1 MPDNDEP
8 RDRLESWKE
17 VAAYLKRD
25 VRTVQRWEKSEK
37 LPVHRH
43 MHGTQGTI
51 SASKLEL
58 DAWARERHLDLGKL
72 EAEAQEARDA
82 AERENV
88 SAREA
93 ESVALYR
100 ERGKRR
106 NGFLALAI
114 AS

>member
-51 SASKLEL
+51 SASKQEL
-58 DAWARERHLDLGKL
+58 DAWARDATLILGSLKAY
-72 EAEAQEARDA
+72 E
-82 AERENV
+82 V
-88 SAREA
+88 
-93 ESVALYR
+93 LYR
-100 ERGKRR
+100 E
-106 NGFLALAI
+106 ACA
-114 AS
+114 